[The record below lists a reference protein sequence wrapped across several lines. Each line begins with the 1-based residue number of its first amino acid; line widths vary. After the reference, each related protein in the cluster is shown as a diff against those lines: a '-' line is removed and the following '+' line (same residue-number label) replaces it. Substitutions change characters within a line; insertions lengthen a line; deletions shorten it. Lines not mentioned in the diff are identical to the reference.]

1 MEASLGWSG
10 KTKLVNGDQDR
21 IVNNTVKYS
30 IYDTNDCDDQL
41 LKDTIKNDMDMSWDD
56 VSDQFTTIMELA
68 NKDKTT
74 TYFIGNF

>member
-1 MEASLGWSG
+1 
-10 KTKLVNGDQDR
+10 
-21 IVNNTVKYS
+21 
-30 IYDTNDCDDQL
+30 
-41 LKDTIKNDMDMSWDD
+41 MDMSWDD